1 MTTTSDAS
9 QTTPAGAGS
18 LRAEHIALTRERL
31 LQAAIDVIVDGG
43 ADELSLR
50 EVARAAGVSA
60 PTAYR
65 HFATKEA
72 LLDAMVAFIDQRMQ
86 IPAKIDT
93 IEDFIGALPTI
104 HQCFADNRRFMRAY
118 LRARAAADLRLAG
131 RKNRARRVGNAI
143 NRSLPK
149 LSETEQ
155 RALAPLLQ
163 IFSSS
168 SVWELWSEQWGL
180 EGERAGRVAA
190 WAAKALY
197 AELRRDPEAFA
208 LAAGLGPATTT
219 TNAKRKERKP

>member
-1 MTTTSDAS
+1 MTTTSESS
-9 QTTPAGAGS
+9 QTAPAGAGS
-18 LRAEHIALTRERL
+18 LRAEHTALTRERL
-31 LQAAIDVIVDGG
+31 MQAAIDVIVDGG

-72 LLDAMVAFIDQRMQ
+72 LLDAMVAFIDQRML
-86 IPAKIDT
+86 IPAKIDS

-104 HQCFADNRRFMRAY
+104 HQSFADNRRFMRAY

-131 RKNRARRVGNAI
+131 RKNRARRVGNAV

-163 IFSSS
+163 VFSSS

-180 EGERAGRVAA
+180 EGERAGQVAA
-190 WAAKALY
+190 WAVKALY

-208 LAAGLGPATTT
+208 RAASPVPAASP
-219 TNAKRKERKP
+219 NAKRKERKP